1 MPNVV
6 WVGGYDFGDVG
17 WAFGEVIDEGDKV
30 QHCGADFGV
39 LSEAD
44 GDGIALHRVIQRG
57 EEGLGCREDDGGM
70 AEFADNLLED
80 FDSNGTFAKNASEF
94 LGDAIRFGLG
104 QLDGS
109 AVAVHKE
116 TEEFF

>member
-1 MPNVV
+1 MT
-6 WVGGYDFGDVG
+6 
-17 WAFGEVIDEGDKV
+17 
-30 QHCGADFGV
+30 
-39 LSEAD
+39 
-44 GDGIALHRVIQRG
+44 
-57 EEGLGCREDDGGM
+57 
-70 AEFADNLLED
+70 EFADNLLED
-80 FDSNGTFAKNASEF
+80 FDRNAMFAKNASEF